1 MDREKLND
9 EQQLEPETKAFSSF
23 VILAT
28 NDALIFPRTQNC
40 REKGNSSPWPI
51 SFSRF
56 IGSTGSLPH
65 NRKY

>member
-28 NDALIFPRTQNC
+28 NDAPIFPRTQNC
-40 REKGNSSPWPI
+40 REKGNLLTLAHFLFKVYWLNGIP
-51 SFSRF
+51 
-56 IGSTGSLPH
+56 ST
-65 NRKY
+65 